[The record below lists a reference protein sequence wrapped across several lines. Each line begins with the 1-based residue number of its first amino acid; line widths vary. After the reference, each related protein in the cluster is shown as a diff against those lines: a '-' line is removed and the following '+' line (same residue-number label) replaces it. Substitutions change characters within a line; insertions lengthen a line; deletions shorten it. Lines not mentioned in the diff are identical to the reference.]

1 MEIPVFTVDAFTNLP
16 FKGNPAAVCL
26 LENELP
32 VEFYQ
37 KIAAEMNL
45 SETAFITKLKSTDD
59 FCSGAR
65 FGLRWFTPKNEV
77 ELCGH
82 ATLASSAVLFYKKG
96 NTSPVLVFE
105 TLSGELLVRQRGESL
120 VMDFPL
126 NKPEIQDPKNF
137 KDLLKERL
145 ISSSLTSNT
154 VTDTFVSPIYLT
166 CTSLDCGRKPELTGR
181 TCKLHTERTRTTP
194 PGNRSQDLLAAA
206 VGDLPIQDVCYSKS
220 IKKLLVRLSDS
231 CDRSALTSL
240 NPVTESLLS
249 IEKSGNIKSIVITVK
264 GATTTAPG
272 YDFFSRNF
280 APWHGIP
287 EDPVTGSAHTVLVPY
302 WSEKLGKKKMLA
314 YQCSR
319 RGGELQ
325 LELRDDNRVDIAGQA
340 VVILEGTLK
349 L

>member
-137 KDLLKERL
+137 KDLLK
-145 ISSSLTSNT
+145 
-154 VTDTFVSPIYLT
+154 
-166 CTSLDCGRKPELTGR
+166 
-181 TCKLHTERTRTTP
+181 
-194 PGNRSQDLLAAA
+194 AA